1 MSVLVLAPHADD
13 EVLGCGGVI
22 RRHVSRGDRVTVV
35 ILTNAAV
42 GAPELFA
49 SDTIREVRE
58 EAREAHRLLGVAESV
73 FLDLPAPR
81 LDQYPMYQL
90 ANEVAKMIAHVGPHT
105 VYVPFRGDLH
115 CDHGAVF
122 SAAMVATRP
131 TPGQVV
137 RRVLAYETPSETE
150 WAAPAPDTQF
160 SPNHFVNIE
169 HELVAK
175 LGALSRFRSQLREFP
190 HPRSLQAVEALAR
203 WRGASVGVAAAEAFW
218 LVRSID

>member
-13 EVLGCGGVI
+13 EVLGCGGAI
-22 RRHVSRGDRVTVV
+22 RRHVVSGERVAVA

-42 GAPELFA
+42 GAPELF
-49 SDTIREVRE
+49 SSESIRVVRE
-58 EAREAHRLLGVAESV
+58 EARAAHGVLGVSESI

-81 LDQYPMYQL
+81 LDQYPTYQL
-90 ANEVAKMIAHVGPHT
+90 ANELSKLIQQVQPHI

-115 CDHGAVF
+115 RDHGAVF
-122 SAAMVATRP
+122 GAAMVAARP
-131 TPGQVV
+131 MPGQVV

-150 WAAPAPDTQF
+150 WAPPAADTQF

-169 HELVAK
+169 QELTVK
-175 LGALSRFRSQLREFP
+175 LEALGRFRSQLRDFP
-190 HPRSLQAVEALAR
+190 HPRSLMAVEALAR

-218 LVRSID
+218 LVRSLD